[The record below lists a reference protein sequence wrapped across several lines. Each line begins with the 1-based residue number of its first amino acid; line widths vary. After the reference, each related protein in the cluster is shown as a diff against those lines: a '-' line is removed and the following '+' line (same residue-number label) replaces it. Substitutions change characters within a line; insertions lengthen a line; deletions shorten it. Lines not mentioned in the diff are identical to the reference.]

1 LQPAQLEARQPPQ
14 PEESERVTPVADLLR
29 AAKPEKSFST
39 LRDRHSGQL
48 IDPSDAAPSISFSK
62 VCSHREH
69 WYSNIGTLHAPLL
82 CAASGRTNK
91 YTTVEPVTVTRA
103 QDASKRTS

>member
-1 LQPAQLEARQPPQ
+1 MRAGRLTAAAYLQPAQLDAWQPEQ
-14 PEESERVTPVADLLR
+14 PEESERVTPAADLLR

-48 IDPSDAAPSISFSK
+48 IDSSDAAPSTSFSK

-69 WYSNIGTLHAPLL
+69 
-82 CAASGRTNK
+82 
-91 YTTVEPVTVTRA
+91 
-103 QDASKRTS
+103 